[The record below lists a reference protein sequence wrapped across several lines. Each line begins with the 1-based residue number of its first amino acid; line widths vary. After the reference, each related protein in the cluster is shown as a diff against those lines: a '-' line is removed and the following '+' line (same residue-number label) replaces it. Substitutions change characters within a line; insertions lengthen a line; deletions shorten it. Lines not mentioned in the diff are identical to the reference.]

1 MNGYHQESPH
11 FDDTFYNLKVLN
23 QNIALLEN
31 IVFTISVFQIIA
43 HRKILN
49 VLVFVAC
56 VHLVL
61 EIQRNFSLR

>member
-1 MNGYHQESPH
+1 MNWYYQESPH

-23 QNIALLEN
+23 ENIALLEN
-31 IVFTISVFQIIA
+31 IVFKISVFQIIA

-61 EIQRNFSLR
+61 EIQRNFLLR